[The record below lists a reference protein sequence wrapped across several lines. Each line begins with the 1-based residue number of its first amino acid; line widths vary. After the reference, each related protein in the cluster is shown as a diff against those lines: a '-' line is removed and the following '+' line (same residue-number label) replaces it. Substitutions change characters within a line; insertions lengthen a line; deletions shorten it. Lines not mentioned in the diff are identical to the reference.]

1 MQHELNSSFFRF
13 SFSSLLLPLTLFTDY
28 SFYSHNNSPLLLLF
42 FYFYTFIT
50 KTFTHALQTFT
61 CFTNIHMLYKHY
73 LYTNTTTKFI
83 TTIAT
88 ATTAFFV
95 SSVFNSDLS
104 SWQVGKVTNMHNS
117 KYNVKTLYMLTNKL
131 KHGYGHILKYK

>member
-1 MQHELNSSFFRF
+1 
-13 SFSSLLLPLTLFTDY
+13 
-28 SFYSHNNSPLLLLF
+28 
-42 FYFYTFIT
+42 
-50 KTFTHALQTFT
+50 
-61 CFTNIHMLYKHY
+61 MLYKHY

-117 KYNVKTLYMLTNKL
+117 KYNVKTLDMLMNKP